1 MAIKKLRDILIPFL
15 TVSSILIVSGAIIAY
30 GRGYRLDTIGKTI
43 KPTGLLAATSD
54 PTGAQIL
61 VEGKLKNATNTTI
74 NIGPGWYKVAI
85 AKEGYQTWE
94 KNLRI
99 QGEVVTRADAYLFP
113 VSPSLSAITTAGVKS
128 PVMSQDGAKLAYI
141 IPNAPPATDS
151 SQLVNRAGIW
161 VLDLTER
168 PLGLN
173 RDARQITKS
182 EFPDFSSAILNWSP
196 DSKELMV
203 MVQNPVSKIIS
214 YYRLDAG
221 KLNDFPERIAD
232 PTIVEN
238 EWNELSIIKEAEKLT
253 ILKKEAAESLKPLM
267 KVLSFSPDETKI
279 LYEATSSGTI
289 PPIIVPPMIGTNP
302 TEEARTVK
310 PGFLYVYDI
319 KEDRNYAL
327 GDKYS
332 YTFPKPIPTPVP
344 KRGVTPVVASPFD
357 TYHSPLPVQWLPTSR
372 HLIITNKD
380 KIEAMDFDGT
390 NRKMLYAGPFWDS
403 FVVPWSNA
411 SKLLILTTLNP
422 IASSLPNLYAVNLR

>member
-1 MAIKKLRDILIPFL
+1 MAIKKIRDILIPIF
-15 TVSSILIVSGAIIAY
+15 TVCIILIVSSAIIAY

-61 VEGKLKNATNTTI
+61 VEGKLRNATNTTI
-74 NIGPGWYKVAI
+74 NISPGWYKVAI

-94 KNLRI
+94 KNLRV

-113 VSPSLSAITTAGVKS
+113 VSPSLSAITTAGIKS

-141 IPNAPPATDS
+141 IPNTIPATDS

-182 EFPDFSSAILNWSP
+182 EFPDFSNAVMTWSP
-196 DSKELMV
+196 DSKELMTV
-203 MVQNPVSKIIS
+203 VANPITKTVS

-221 KLNDFPERIAD
+221 KLNEFPERIAD
-232 PTIVEN
+232 PKIVEN
-238 EWNELSIIKEAEKLT
+238 EWNELAQIKETEKLT
-253 ILKKEAAESLKPLM
+253 ILKKEAAETLKPLM
-267 KVLSFSPDETKI
+267 NVLSFSPDETKI
-279 LYEATSSGTI
+279 LYEATQSATI
-289 PPIIVPPMIGTNP
+289 PPIIVPAMIGTNP
-302 TEEARTVK
+302 TAESRTVK
-310 PGFLYVYDI
+310 IGQLYVYDV

-327 GDKYS
+327 GDKYAFS
-332 YTFPKPIPTPVP
+332 FPKPSPTPVP
-344 KRGVTPVVASPFD
+344 KRGVVPAVTSPFD

-380 KIEAMDFDGT
+380 KIEAMDYDGT

-422 IASSLPNLYAVNLR
+422 LASVLPNLYAINLR